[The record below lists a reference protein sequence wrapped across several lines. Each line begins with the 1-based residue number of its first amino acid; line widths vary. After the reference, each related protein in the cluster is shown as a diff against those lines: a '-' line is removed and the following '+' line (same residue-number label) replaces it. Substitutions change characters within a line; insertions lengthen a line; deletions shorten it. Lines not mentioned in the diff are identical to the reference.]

1 MQIIGA
7 YTKEFS
13 EARNRLIHGKFNGAY
28 YYAKEIEENII
39 PLVKTDRPWDL
50 LGKRSTGSFVRR
62 SAGLLCHLSV
72 L

>member
-28 YYAKEIEENII
+28 YYAKEIEENISNATKALADYKESI
-39 PLVKTDRPWDL
+39 EKGPKSDAYLKLLKNITD
-50 LGKRSTGSFVRR
+50 
-62 SAGLLCHLSV
+62 
-72 L
+72 